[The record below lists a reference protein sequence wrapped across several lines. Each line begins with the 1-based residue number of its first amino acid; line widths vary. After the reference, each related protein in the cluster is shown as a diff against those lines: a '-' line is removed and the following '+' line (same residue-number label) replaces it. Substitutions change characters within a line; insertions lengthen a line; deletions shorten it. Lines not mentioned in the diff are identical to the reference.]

1 MALTPAQLALCSLIF
16 GAGVATQPVAEKVKS
31 RAVAQKVAPKAKP
44 ASASRA
50 ASKPQ
55 STSIM
60 DCPTL
65 VLYPVMPNLAPIP
78 PLDKPQIVDLKTGKD
93 VTPPSGGSLVWIW
106 RPPAPAVPEPAVWGM
121 MVSGF
126 GFIGL
131 ALRRRKAAA

>member
-55 STSIM
+55 SASIM

-65 VLYPVMPNLAPIP
+65 VPYSVMPNLAPIL
-78 PLDKPQIVDLKTGKD
+78 PLDKPQIVDLKTGEN
-93 VTPPSGGSLVWIW
+93 VTPPSGGNFVWSW
-106 RPPAPAVPEPAVWGM
+106 RPPASAVPEPAVWGM
-121 MVSGF
+121 MLSGF
-126 GFIGL
+126 GLVGFS
-131 ALRRRKAAA
+131 LRRRKVAA